1 MRVDGR
7 VAHEKRPNM
16 PAKQKR
22 TMWKCSLCGEE
33 KDYKGF
39 HGNQR
44 APGVKGRTC
53 NDCAKKRREALH
65 FSPYLCAFRHNL
77 TTMLRMILE
86 ARQGVD
92 GFEAA
97 TQVAQDAS
105 GT

>member
-1 MRVDGR
+1 MRDAADDICEVLAGVQAGGPYS
-7 VAHEKRPNM
+7 VA
-16 PAKQKR
+16 
-22 TMWKCSLCGEE
+22 GELWIS
-33 KDYKGF
+33 GNAF
-39 HGNQR
+39 HSAG
-44 APGVKGRTC
+44 PT
-53 NDCAKKRREALH
+53 
-65 FSPYLCAFRHNL
+65 FRHNL